1 MLRALK
7 AEGLPM
13 SVFNG
18 VFPILPGKVDA
29 ARAFAS
35 DIAGERKSDFGA
47 MQKRTGTT
55 RETWS
60 LQETPGGAFTL
71 VWFEGNVDDAFADL
85 ATAGDAFAVW
95 FREQVK
101 NVTGI
106 DMSEPAEGGPELLVD
121 WNA

>member
-1 MLRALK
+1 
-7 AEGLPM
+7 M

-18 VFPILPGKVDA
+18 AFPILPGKVDA
-29 ARAFAS
+29 ARAFAN
-35 DIAGERKSDFGA
+35 DVAGARRSEFNA

-60 LQETPGGAFTL
+60 LQETPAGAFML
-71 VWFEGNVDDAFADL
+71 VWFEGNVEEAFRDL
-85 ATAGDAFAVW
+85 ATATDAFTVW

-101 NVTGI
+101 KVTGI
-106 DMSEPAEGGPELLVD
+106 DMAEPAEGGPELLID